1 MGKAKTRDRHRTEAA
16 PEPARESGHRRT
28 WSAEDYDTR
37 LRPQG
42 RGYVPVRS
50 YQIPADRHE

>member
-1 MGKAKTRDRHRTEAA
+1 MGKAKTRDRHRGEALDA
-16 PEPARESGHRRT
+16 GHVPEDRRV
-28 WSAEDYDTR
+28 WSPVDYDAR

-50 YQIPADRHE
+50 YQVPADRHE

>member
-1 MGKAKTRDRHRTEAA
+1 MGDAKARHRDRTSRTLDAGGAE
-16 PEPARESGHRRT
+16 GTRRA
-28 WSAEDYDTR
+28 WSADDYDTR

-50 YQIPADRHE
+50 YQVPADRHE